1 MSPRKAATAKAVSAK
16 AAAAKAATTKTSSAK
31 SSSAKPSSAESSSAE
46 SSSAKTASAKASNT
60 KPASRHPADAQPA
73 VKAADKVAANSTTSA
88 EATALAAKI
97 EHDLREGRSDTL
109 TPQAFQALMAAL
121 CKSYGTQLEAGV
133 QFLPLANQTSVSPT
147 EVMTTTS
154 ALLKAANLA
163 VFELGMWQSW
173 TGR

>member
-1 MSPRKAATAKAVSAK
+1 MSSRKVATAKAMNAK
-16 AAAAKAATTKTSSAK
+16 AAAAKTAPKSVAK
-31 SSSAKPSSAESSSAE
+31 SAAKPVVKSAAKPVVKPAAKAAAES
-46 SSSAKTASAKASNT
+46 
-60 KPASRHPADAQPA
+60 
-73 VKAADKVAANSTTSA
+73 AANGSASA

-97 EHDLREGRSDTL
+97 ERDLRDGRSDTL

-121 CKSYGTQLEAGV
+121 CKSYGTQLEAGA
-133 QFLPLANQTSVSPT
+133 QFLPLASQTSASPT

>member
-1 MSPRKAATAKAVSAK
+1 MSPRKAATAKAVATKSVPK
-16 AAAAKAATTKTSSAK
+16 AAAKPVAKLATKSAAKPVAK
-31 SSSAKPSSAESSSAE
+31 SAP
-46 SSSAKTASAKASNT
+46 
-60 KPASRHPADAQPA
+60 KPA
-73 VKAADKVAANSTTSA
+73 ANGTTSA

-97 EHDLREGRSDTL
+97 ERDLRDGRSDTL

-121 CKSYGTQLEAGV
+121 CKSYGTQLEAGA
-133 QFLPLANQTSVSPT
+133 QFLPLANQTSASPT

>member
-1 MSPRKAATAKAVSAK
+1 MSSRKAATAKA
-16 AAAAKAATTKTSSAK
+16 AAPK
-31 SSSAKPSSAESSSAE
+31 
-46 SSSAKTASAKASNT
+46 SAKTARAAKTAGAKVVAKT
-60 KPASRHPADAQPA
+60 GAKTGARPVAEP
-73 VKAADKVAANSTTSA
+73 AADGTASA
-88 EATALAAKI
+88 EATALAARI
-97 EHDLREGRSDTL
+97 ERDLRDGRSDTL

-121 CKSYGTQLEAGV
+121 CKSYGTQLEAGA
-133 QFLPLANQTSVSPT
+133 QFLPLASQASASPT

>member
-1 MSPRKAATAKAVSAK
+1 MSSHKAATAKAATAKTATAKAASAK
-16 AAAAKAATTKTSSAK
+16 AAT
-31 SSSAKPSSAESSSAE
+31 
-46 SSSAKTASAKASNT
+46 AKTASAKSATAKAASART
-60 KPASRHPADAQPA
+60 TGAKAAAKPA
-73 VKAADKVAANSTTSA
+73 ANGTASA
-88 EATALAAKI
+88 EATELAAKI
-97 EHDLREGRSDTL
+97 ERDLREGRLDTL
-109 TPQAFQALMAAL
+109 SPKAFQALMAAL
-121 CKSYGTQLEAGV
+121 CKSYGTQLEAGA

>member
-1 MSPRKAATAKAVSAK
+1 MSPRKAATAKAVTAK
-16 AAAAKAATTKTSSAK
+16 AAASKSAPK
-31 SSSAKPSSAESSSAE
+31 LAAKPAARP
-46 SSSAKTASAKASNT
+46 AT
-60 KPASRHPADAQPA
+60 KS
-73 VKAADKVAANSTTSA
+73 AANGSA

-121 CKSYGTQLEAGV
+121 CKSYGTRLEAGA
-133 QFLPLANQTSVSPT
+133 QFLPLASQTSASPT

>member
-16 AAAAKAATTKTSSAK
+16 AVNAKAADPKAAIGKAVAKKTT
-31 SSSAKPSSAESSSAE
+31 
-46 SSSAKTASAKASNT
+46 SAKAT
-60 KPASRHPADAQPA
+60 DAKPAAQGIVEA
-73 VKAADKVAANSTTSA
+73 AANGTTSA

-97 EHDLREGRSDTL
+97 EDDLREGRCDTL

-121 CKSYGTQLEAGV
+121 CKSYGTQLEAGA
-133 QFLPLANQTSVSPT
+133 QFLPLASQTSASPT

>member
-16 AAAAKAATTKTSSAK
+16 TVTAKAVTGKAAAPKSAPKSAAEPAAK
-31 SSSAKPSSAESSSAE
+31 SVANGSASEE
-46 SSSAKTASAKASNT
+46 AS
-60 KPASRHPADAQPA
+60 
-73 VKAADKVAANSTTSA
+73 
-88 EATALAAKI
+88 ALAARI
-97 EHDLREGRSDTL
+97 EHDLREGRCDTL
-109 TPQAFQALMAAL
+109 TPRAFQVLMAAL
-121 CKSYGTQLEAGV
+121 CKSYGTQREAGA
-133 QFLPLANQTSVSPT
+133 QFLPLASQTSASPT

>member
-1 MSPRKAATAKAVSAK
+1 MTSMSPRKAATAKAVTAK
-16 AAAAKAATTKTSSAK
+16 AAAKSAPK
-31 SSSAKPSSAESSSAE
+31 SSSAQASKARPA
-46 SSSAKTASAKASNT
+46 TA
-60 KPASRHPADAQPA
+60 
-73 VKAADKVAANSTTSA
+73 VANSTAKLAAKPADNGATSA

-97 EHDLREGRSDTL
+97 ERDLRDGRSDSL

-121 CKSYGTQLEAGV
+121 CKSYGTQLEAGA
-133 QFLPLANQTSVSPT
+133 QFLPLANQTSASPT

>member
-1 MSPRKAATAKAVSAK
+1 MSSRKAATAKA
-16 AAAAKAATTKTSSAK
+16 AAKTAKPTKTAGAK
-31 SSSAKPSSAESSSAE
+31 PASAKP
-46 SSSAKTASAKASNT
+46 ASAKAVT
-60 KPASRHPADAQPA
+60 KTGAKTVAKS
-73 VKAADKVAANSTTSA
+73 AADGTASA
-88 EATALAAKI
+88 EATALAARI
-97 EHDLREGRSDTL
+97 ERDLRDGRSDTL

-121 CKSYGTQLEAGV
+121 CKSYGTQLEAGA
-133 QFLPLANQTSVSPT
+133 QFLPLASQASASPT

>member
-1 MSPRKAATAKAVSAK
+1 MSPRKAATAKAVTAK
-16 AAAAKAATTKTSSAK
+16 AAATKLAPKSAAKPVAKLAAK
-31 SSSAKPSSAESSSAE
+31 SAAKPDA
-46 SSSAKTASAKASNT
+46 
-60 KPASRHPADAQPA
+60 KPAAKP
-73 VKAADKVAANSTTSA
+73 AANGTTSA

-97 EHDLREGRSDTL
+97 ERDLRDGRSDTL

-121 CKSYGTQLEAGV
+121 CKSYGTQLEAGA
-133 QFLPLANQTSVSPT
+133 QFLPLASQTSASPT

>member
-1 MSPRKAATAKAVSAK
+1 MSSRKAATAKAAAAKTAKSAK
-16 AAAAKAATTKTSSAK
+16 AAGV
-31 SSSAKPSSAESSSAE
+31 
-46 SSSAKTASAKASNT
+46 KTASV
-60 KPASRHPADAQPA
+60 KPARA
-73 VKAADKVAANSTTSA
+73 VAKPAADGTASA

-97 EHDLREGRSDTL
+97 ERDLRDGRSDTL

-121 CKSYGTQLEAGV
+121 CKSYGTQLEAGA
-133 QFLPLANQTSVSPT
+133 QFLPLASQVSASPT

>member
-1 MSPRKAATAKAVSAK
+1 MSSRKAATAKA
-16 AAAAKAATTKTSSAK
+16 AAPKSTKTAR
-31 SSSAKPSSAESSSAE
+31 A
-46 SSSAKTASAKASNT
+46 AKTAGAKVVAKT
-60 KPASRHPADAQPA
+60 GAKTGARPVAEP
-73 VKAADKVAANSTTSA
+73 AADGTASA
-88 EATALAAKI
+88 EATALAARI
-97 EHDLREGRSDTL
+97 ERDLRDGRSDTL

-121 CKSYGTQLEAGV
+121 CKSYGTQLEAGA
-133 QFLPLANQTSVSPT
+133 QFLPLASQASASPT

>member
-1 MSPRKAATAKAVSAK
+1 MSPRKAATAKAVTAK
-16 AAAAKAATTKTSSAK
+16 AAATKSASK
-31 SSSAKPSSAESSSAE
+31 SAAKPV
-46 SSSAKTASAKASNT
+46 AKLAAKPTA
-60 KPASRHPADAQPA
+60 KPATKSAAEPAP
-73 VKAADKVAANSTTSA
+73 KPAANGTTSA

-97 EHDLREGRSDTL
+97 ERDLRDGRSDTL

-121 CKSYGTQLEAGV
+121 CKSYGTQLEAGA
-133 QFLPLANQTSVSPT
+133 QFLPLANQTSASPT

>member
-1 MSPRKAATAKAVSAK
+1 MSSRKAATAKAVNAK
-16 AAAAKAATTKTSSAK
+16 AAATKPAPKSAAK
-31 SSSAKPSSAESSSAE
+31 SAVKSVAKPVAKSSAKPAA
-46 SSSAKTASAKASNT
+46 
-60 KPASRHPADAQPA
+60 KPAAQS
-73 VKAADKVAANSTTSA
+73 AANGSA
-88 EATALAAKI
+88 SDEATALAAKI
-97 EHDLREGRSDTL
+97 ERDLRDGRSDTL

-121 CKSYGTQLEAGV
+121 CKSYGTQLEAGA
-133 QFLPLANQTSVSPT
+133 QFLPLANQTSASPT

>member
-1 MSPRKAATAKAVSAK
+1 MSPRKAATAKAVTAK
-16 AAAAKAATTKTSSAK
+16 AAATKSATKSAPKTSADRAK
-31 SSSAKPSSAESSSAE
+31 SEGKSEAKLE
-46 SSSAKTASAKASNT
+46 T
-60 KPASRHPADAQPA
+60 KSEPR
-73 VKAADKVAANSTTSA
+73 AAGTSAANGSASA
-88 EATALAAKI
+88 EATALAARI
-97 EHDLREGRSDTL
+97 ERDLRDGRSDTL

-121 CKSYGTQLEAGV
+121 CKSYGTQLEAGA
-133 QFLPLANQTSVSPT
+133 QFLPLASQTSASPT

>member
-1 MSPRKAATAKAVSAK
+1 MSPRKAATVAATKSAPKSSADRASKARPAKSVAK
-16 AAAAKAATTKTSSAK
+16 SVAKPVAEPAAKPAAK
-31 SSSAKPSSAESSSAE
+31 S
-46 SSSAKTASAKASNT
+46 
-60 KPASRHPADAQPA
+60 
-73 VKAADKVAANSTTSA
+73 AANGSASA
-88 EATALAAKI
+88 EASALAARI
-97 EHDLREGRSDTL
+97 ERDLRDGRSDSL

-121 CKSYGTQLEAGV
+121 CKSYGTQLEAGA
-133 QFLPLANQTSVSPT
+133 QFLPLASQTSASPT

>member
-1 MSPRKAATAKAVSAK
+1 MSSRKAATAKA
-16 AAAAKAATTKTSSAK
+16 AATKTAK
-31 SSSAKPSSAESSSAE
+31 KSKTAGIKTAGIKTASVKP
-46 SSSAKTASAKASNT
+46 ASAKAVVKTGAKTVAKTVTN
-60 KPASRHPADAQPA
+60 PVADGTA
-73 VKAADKVAANSTTSA
+73 SA
-88 EATALAAKI
+88 EATALAARI
-97 EHDLREGRSDTL
+97 ERDLRDGRSDTL

-133 QFLPLANQTSVSPT
+133 QFLPLASQTSASPT

>member
-1 MSPRKAATAKAVSAK
+1 MSSRKAATAKAAATKTAK
-16 AAAAKAATTKTSSAK
+16 AAKTAGMKTAGIKTAGAKTASV
-31 SSSAKPSSAESSSAE
+31 
-46 SSSAKTASAKASNT
+46 KTASAKPASAKPGSAKAVAKTVAKAVT
-60 KPASRHPADAQPA
+60 KPAADGTA
-73 VKAADKVAANSTTSA
+73 SA

-97 EHDLREGRSDTL
+97 ERDLRDGRSDTL

-121 CKSYGTQLEAGV
+121 CKSYGTQLEAGA
-133 QFLPLANQTSVSPT
+133 QFLPLANQASASPT

>member
-1 MSPRKAATAKAVSAK
+1 MSSRKVATAKAGARSSAK
-16 AAAAKAATTKTSSAK
+16 AAPAAKPAAQVAAVEPAPSAG
-31 SSSAKPSSAESSSAE
+31 S
-46 SSSAKTASAKASNT
+46 ASA
-60 KPASRHPADAQPA
+60 DATQ
-73 VKAADKVAANSTTSA
+73 
-88 EATALAAKI
+88 LAAQI
-97 EHDLREGRSDTL
+97 ERDLRDGRLDTL

-121 CKSYGTQLEAGV
+121 CRSYGTQLEAGAE
-133 QFLPLANQTSVSPT
+133 FLPLADRQSVSPT

>member
-1 MSPRKAATAKAVSAK
+1 MSPRKAATAKAVTVKAVTAK
-16 AAAAKAATTKTSSAK
+16 AAATKLAPKSAAKPVAKAAAK
-31 SSSAKPSSAESSSAE
+31 AVAKPAA
-46 SSSAKTASAKASNT
+46 
-60 KPASRHPADAQPA
+60 KPA
-73 VKAADKVAANSTTSA
+73 ANGTTSA

-97 EHDLREGRSDTL
+97 ERDLRDGRSDTL

-121 CKSYGTQLEAGV
+121 CKSYGTQLEAGA
-133 QFLPLANQTSVSPT
+133 QFLPLASQTSASPT

>member
-1 MSPRKAATAKAVSAK
+1 MSPRKAATAKAV
-16 AAAAKAATTKTSSAK
+16 AAKAATAK
-31 SSSAKPSSAESSSAE
+31 AVAK
-46 SSSAKTASAKASNT
+46 KASAKASGAKAT
-60 KPASRHPADAQPA
+60 VAKPAGHGTG
-73 VKAADKVAANSTTSA
+73 KTAANGSASA
-88 EATALAAKI
+88 EATALAARI

-109 TPQAFQALMAAL
+109 TPQALQALMAAL
-121 CKSYGTQLEAGV
+121 CKSYGTQLEAGA
-133 QFLPLANQTSVSPT
+133 QFLPLASQTSASPT

>member
-1 MSPRKAATAKAVSAK
+1 MSSRKTATSK
-16 AAAAKAATTKTSSAK
+16 AAKAASK
-31 SSSAKPSSAESSSAE
+31 
-46 SSSAKTASAKASNT
+46 KA
-60 KPASRHPADAQPA
+60 ARPA
-73 VKAADKVAANSTTSA
+73 VKAAAKGAAKKATVKSIAKGATKGAAEGGANGAST
-88 EATALAAKI
+88 EATELAARI
-97 EHDLREGRSDTL
+97 ERDLRDGRLDTL
-109 TPQAFQALMAAL
+109 SPKAFQALMAAL

-133 QFLPLANQTSVSPT
+133 QFLPLANQTSASPT